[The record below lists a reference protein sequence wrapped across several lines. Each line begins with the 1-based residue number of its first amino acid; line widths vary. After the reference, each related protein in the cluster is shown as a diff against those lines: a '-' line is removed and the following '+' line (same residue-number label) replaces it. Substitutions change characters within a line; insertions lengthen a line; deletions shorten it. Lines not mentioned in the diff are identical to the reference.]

1 MFRNTEIYDLKNTN
15 NIKTRI
21 PIKNRIKLNFQNKL
35 VRISNFSSAFSS
47 EVNITMDLPNA
58 IYGIL
63 VFILLVFLRSY
74 ISVFLNISNSNMIIY
89 FASFIALSLAGL
101 LPAAYL
107 QGLL

>member
-58 IYGIL
+58 IYGIVRIFERDKSAVNNPYSESVINFPL
-63 VFILLVFLRSY
+63 SIKPLFLINHYILS
-74 ISVFLNISNSNMIIY
+74 
-89 FASFIALSLAGL
+89 
-101 LPAAYL
+101 
-107 QGLL
+107 